1 MTVEFAQD
9 AVGVPP
15 SAIESPRQI
24 DVFDPADNIKLVQF

>member
-15 SAIESPRQI
+15 RAIESPTQI
-24 DVFDPADNIKLVQF
+24 VISDPADNIKLLQF